1 MDISV
6 EKEWDEIFPSESS
19 PNSMAP
25 NSPDSMLIVT
35 SSLSVFTGTC
45 FSMSFS
51 ARGKTVCRLCHLLIH
66 SPLIRTLYPGCEEP
80 VCSAYSPSALPT
92 GNCSLFAD
100 FLLCLVNHVLYLF
113 SLRIIFCK
121 LILKSFQHSNLNCFW
136 KELVDIRLH
145 LLNVL
150 GRQHL

>member
-19 PNSMAP
+19 PNSLAP

-51 ARGKTVCRLCHLLIH
+51 TRGKTVCRLCHLLIH

-80 VCSAYSPSALPT
+80 VCSAYSPSALPNGFKVSVQNA
-92 GNCSLFAD
+92 GNPFGLS
-100 FLLCLVNHVLYLF
+100 
-113 SLRIIFCK
+113 SLRPTR
-121 LILKSFQHSNLNCFW
+121 ILSPEISISPFRENPARS
-136 KELVDIRLH
+136 RL
-145 LLNVL
+145 LTGT
-150 GRQHL
+150 GRGHPT